1 MTKTASNFTFLQ
13 SEWPDLF
20 TAAREAEQQVRTAPR
35 SCLFSCRYALERAAR
50 WLYKHDEY
58 LKRPYN
64 DNLGALIH
72 EPTFRENMPP
82 QLFAKVKVIHTSGN
96 LAAHSGKQLSGL
108 DAFRCLKELFHFLY
122 WLYRSYSETAPQ
134 EFTFDAALLLPED
147 TPQRDKSQEQILA
160 LKNEM
165 EERDKR
171 LAEKDAAHAAAL
183 EELAELKK
191 QIQAAKTRNAEIP
204 DTHDYSEAET
214 RTYIID
220 LLLREAGWGLDDERV
235 REYPVTGMPNTSGTG
250 RVDYVLWGDD
260 GKPLAVVEAK
270 RTTVDAKKGR
280 TQAEQ
285 YADCLEAMFSRRP
298 LIYYTNGYETNFW
311 DDTAY
316 PPRPVQ
322 GFHKKSELERLLLRR
337 TQAKKLAEVEL
348 NKNIAG
354 GKRPYQEEGIRRVT
368 EDFTKKHRKA
378 LVVMATGTGK
388 TRFAIALSDILQRA
402 GHAKRILFLADR
414 NALVKQAKNAFL
426 AHLPDSN
433 PVDIRTARGEG
444 QTARVVLST
453 YPTMMGVID
462 EMENGERRFGIG
474 HFDLIIIDEAHR
486 SVYQKYRAI
495 FEYFDS
501 LLLGLTATPRDEVD
515 HNTYSL
521 FELEDGVP
529 TFHYELDKA
538 VDEGFLVPPKC
549 ISVPLKFQREGIKY
563 DELSDDEK
571 MEFEATFWDEES
583 DDGIRE
589 VDKSMLNKWLF
600 NKDTVDKVLKHL
612 MKNGLKVEGG
622 DRLGKTIIFAANHN
636 HAEFIQ
642 ERFDANFPVHAGKFA
657 RVIDSHDSG
666 AQGLLEKFEVADKAP
681 HIAISVDMLDTGV
694 DVPEI
699 LNLVFLKR
707 VYSKV
712 KFHQMIGRGTRLCDD
727 LFAPNENKK
736 EFLIFDFCENFEFF
750 NDRPEGFVNS
760 TIAPLHQRIFRKR
773 LDLLLSLSRQDG
785 AEPEFKK
792 SVREQLYRTVN
803 GMNLDSFM
811 IRPAQE
817 YVERYADLSRWDS
830 LTQEDEADIVEHLS
844 PLQSDFDEGD
854 IFCRRFDLLILNAQT
869 ELLAKDKAF
878 EGRKAALMGIAEKLT
893 KKRTIPQVAQS
904 MDLLE
909 AMQDADF
916 WAEPSCGLLEQIR
929 LIVRELVRFLD
940 KPDQQP
946 VYTDFEDEISEGDE
960 VEFPGNAGSMAR
972 YRLKVQQYLREHQDH
987 ITIHKLRMNKPI
999 TGSDIKELERMLDE
1013 AEEVGS
1019 KERLKQAFENGSTLG
1034 ELIRGLVGLDR
1045 AAAQG
1050 AFADFLENG
1059 SYNANQIHFVNQIIE
1074 HLTKTGTMDP
1084 KLLFESSPFTDDHA
1098 SGVAGV
1104 FPIEEAKKVVD
1115 CLKSVN
1121 DNAVA

>member
-1 MTKTASNFTFLQ
+1 LSNFTFLK

-20 TAAREAEQQVRTAPR
+20 ASAREAEQQVQTAPR
-35 SCLFSCRYALERAAR
+35 SCLFSCRYALERATR
-50 WLYKHDEY
+50 WLYKHDDY
-58 LKRPYN
+58 LKQPYN

-82 QLFAKVKVIHTSGN
+82 ELFAKVKVIHTSGN
-96 LAAHSGKQLSGL
+96 LAAHSGKQLSAL
-108 DAFRCLKELFHFLY
+108 DSYRCLKELFHFLY
-122 WLYRSYSETAPQ
+122 WLYRSYSEVEPQ
-134 EFTFDAALLLPED
+134 EFEFRSDLLPVK
-147 TPQRDKSQEQILA
+147 DKAKADRTQEQVLA
-160 LKNEM
+160 LKKEM

-171 LAEKDAAHAAAL
+171 LAEEEVAHTAAL

-191 QIQAAKTRNAEIP
+191 QILAAKERNAEIP

-214 RTYIID
+214 RVYIID
-220 LLLREAGWGLDDERV
+220 LLLREAGWDIEAENV
-235 REYPVTGMPNTSGTG
+235 REFPVTGMPNQSGKG
-250 RVDYVLWGDD
+250 NVDYVLWGDD

-270 RTTVDAKKGR
+270 RTTADAKKGR
-280 TQAEQ
+280 TQAER
-285 YADCLEAMFSRRP
+285 YANCLEAMYGRRP
-298 LIYYTNGYETNFW
+298 FIYYTNGYETNFW
-311 DDTAY
+311 DDSAY

-322 GFHKKSELERLLLRR
+322 GFHKKVELERLMLRR
-337 TQAKKLAEVEL
+337 TQARKLASVEL

-368 EDFTKKHRKA
+368 EDFTDKRRKA

-402 GHAKRILFLADR
+402 GWAKRILFLADR

-426 AHLPDSN
+426 QHLPDSN
-433 PVDIRTARGEG
+433 PVDIRQARGEG

-462 EMENGERRFGIG
+462 EMEDGERRFGIG
-474 HFDLIIIDEAHR
+474 HFDLVIIDEAHR

-538 VDEGFLVPPKC
+538 VDEGWLVPPKC

-563 DELSDDEK
+563 DDLSDEEK
-571 MEFEATFWDEES
+571 KEFEATFWDEE
-583 DDGIRE
+583 GNGVRE

-612 MKNGLKVEGG
+612 MSNGLKVEGG
-622 DRLGKTIIFAANHN
+622 DRLGKTILFAANHK

-642 ERFDANFPVHAGKFA
+642 ERFDANFPKHAGKFA
-657 RVIDSHDSG
+657 RVIDSHDAC
-666 AQGLLEKFEVADKAP
+666 AQDLLEKFEVANNTP
-681 HIAISVDMLDTGV
+681 HLAISVDMLDTGV
-694 DVPEI
+694 DVPEV
-699 LNLVFLKR
+699 LNLVFFKR

-712 KFHQMIGRGTRLCDD
+712 KFHQMIGRGTRLCED
-727 LFAPNENKK
+727 LFAPGKHK
-736 EFLIFDFCENFEFF
+736 AEFLIFDFCENFEFF
-750 NDRPEGFVNS
+750 NAQPDGFVNTAS
-760 TIAPLHQRIFRKR
+760 APLHQRIFLKR
-773 LDLLLSLSRQDG
+773 LDLLLSLSRQDS
-785 AEPEFKK
+785 EPEFKE
-792 SVREQLYRTVN
+792 SVKEFLYRTVS

-811 IRPAQE
+811 NRPARE
-817 YVERYADLSRWDS
+817 YVERYADLSRWDT
-830 LTQEDEADIVEHLS
+830 LTQEDEADIVEYLA
-844 PLQSDFDEGD
+844 PLQSDFAEGD

-869 ELLAKDKAF
+869 ELLAGDKAF
-878 EGRKAALMGIAEKLT
+878 EGRKAALMGIAEKLVEKCT
-893 KKRTIPQVAQS
+893 VPQIAQNL
-904 MDLLE
+904 DLLE
-909 AMQDADF
+909 AMQDGKF

-940 KPDQQP
+940 KSDQKP

-960 VEFPGNAGSMAR
+960 VELPGNAGSMAR

-987 ITIHKLRMNKPI
+987 ITIHKLRMNKSI

-1013 AEEVGS
+1013 AEEVGG
-1019 KERLKQAFENGSTLG
+1019 KDRLKQAFENGRSLG

-1045 AAAQG
+1045 AAAQV
-1050 AFADFLENG
+1050 AFADFLEEG
-1059 SYNANQIHFVNQIIE
+1059 RYTANQIHFVGLIID
-1074 HLTKTGTMDP
+1074 HLTQTGTMDP
-1084 KLLFESSPFTDDHA
+1084 KLLFESPPFTDDHS

-1104 FPIEEAKKVVD
+1104 FSIEEAKKVIN
-1115 CLKSVN
+1115 CLQQIN
-1121 DNAVA
+1121 ENAVA